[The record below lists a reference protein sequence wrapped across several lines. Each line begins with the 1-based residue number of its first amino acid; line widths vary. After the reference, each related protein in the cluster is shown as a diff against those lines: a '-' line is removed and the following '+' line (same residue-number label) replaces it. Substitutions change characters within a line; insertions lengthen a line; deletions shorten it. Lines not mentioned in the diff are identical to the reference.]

1 MLTDKEKYIIST
13 LIINKQQM
21 FIMGDF
27 KRADLLREMG
37 KAFDIDSF
45 QNFFESVI
53 YEEKQ
58 FKFILES
65 EFKGFEILSLEKET
79 GLTDH
84 ERLIFYSTELML
96 VQALPFEMLV
106 KLKQMV
112 MKSVNID
119 NDDQETKDIQEQTK
133 ETFNFITF
141 MLKDNFKY

>member
-1 MLTDKEKYIIST
+1 MLTDKEKFIIST

-37 KAFDIDSF
+37 KAFQIDSF

-53 YEEKQ
+53 FEERA
-58 FKFILES
+58 FKYILEN
-65 EFKGFEILSLEKET
+65 EFKGFECLHLEKES
-79 GLTDH
+79 GLNDH
-84 ERLIFYSTELML
+84 ERLIFYTTELML
-96 VQALPFEMLV
+96 VQALPFDV
-106 KLKQMV
+106 HARLKNMV
-112 MKSVNID
+112 MKSLNID

-141 MLKDNFKY
+141 MLKNNNL